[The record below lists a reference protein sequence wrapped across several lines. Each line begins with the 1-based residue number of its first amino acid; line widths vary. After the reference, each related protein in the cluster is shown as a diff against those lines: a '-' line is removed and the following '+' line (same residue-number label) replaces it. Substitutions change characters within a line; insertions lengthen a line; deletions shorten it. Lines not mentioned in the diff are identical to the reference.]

1 MAQELEDLIAM
12 GELGEALDRLH
23 ELMRSNDPPIL
34 TWTAKSLFQ
43 IFQASVRHRDLVSA
57 LRVLAL
63 TGDSSV
69 RQTRQ
74 ELLFVGFLDEILL
87 MDRKIHEPEMA
98 VFA

>member
-1 MAQELEDLIAM
+1 
-12 GELGEALDRLH
+12 
-23 ELMRSNDPPIL
+23 
-34 TWTAKSLFQ
+34 
-43 IFQASVRHRDLVSA
+43 VRHRDLVSA